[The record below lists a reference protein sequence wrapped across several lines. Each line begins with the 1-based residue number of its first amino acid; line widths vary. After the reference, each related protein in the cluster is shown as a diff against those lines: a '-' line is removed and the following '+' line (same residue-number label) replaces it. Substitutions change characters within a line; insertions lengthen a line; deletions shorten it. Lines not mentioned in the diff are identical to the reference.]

1 MLAPAVA
8 DAALG
13 RPVSRSIG
21 GLSASQVP
29 QIVDIP
35 VPRVDQQVDTLTPL
49 AASLLRNT
57 IAFAI
62 CSGVWGGIPTASR

>member
-1 MLAPAVA
+1 
-8 DAALG
+8 
-13 RPVSRSIG
+13 
-21 GLSASQVP
+21 VP

-35 VPRVDQQVDTLTPL
+35 VPRVDQQVDTLMPL

-62 CSGVWGGIPTASR
+62 CSGVWCGIPTASR